1 MGWIVLNKGPVG
13 FDPHTFRGPTLSLMA
28 FGQTLVPL
36 AILEMVF
43 QVRKRAQAL
52 PRLVV
57 AAVLGL
63 ASAATLVGIAA
74 ATLLMW
80 LPHMQ

>member
-1 MGWIVLNKGPVG
+1 
-13 FDPHTFRGPTLSLMA
+13 
-28 FGQTLVPL
+28 VPL
-36 AILEMVF
+36 AILEIVF

-57 AAVLGL
+57 ATVLGL